1 MKRLNNAAWSII
13 LATIVLLSPLPAP
26 AAEGSDDNN
35 QASDSQDQDK
45 EKEESKDDDKK
56 NAKGDK
62 SKKKDNKSK
71 DKEDDDAKL
80 STTEHTTIIAGKA
93 VKYKA
98 TAGYIVLKD
107 FSEKRKA
114 DSDSSG
120 DDKSGSK
127 NKKDGKE
134 PKKLAKMFFIAY
146 TREDA
151 GSVSKRPIT
160 FSFNGGPGSASVWLH
175 MGALGPRKA
184 ALTARGEAPPPPY
197 RLEDNTESWL
207 DASDLVFIDPVSTGF
222 SRTEPGEDPKK
233 FHGYDEDIESVGEF
247 IRLYTTKYERWTSPK
262 FVVGESYGTTRAAGL
277 SEYLQNRFGLYL
289 NGIILVSAVLNW
301 QTIDFSPGNDT
312 PYALYVPS
320 YTAAAWY
327 HRKLPADLQ
336 SKPLDDVL
344 HQAENFVAQ
353 EYLHAL
359 YEGDRLS
366 QERKEEVANRLA
378 SFIGLPAGYVLQLNI
393 RVPDHLFFTHLLMDK
408 NRQLGRYDA
417 RYSGIRY
424 NPGQDR
430 SDYDPSFEAVH
441 GPFTAAFNDYIRRD
455 LHFKSDLPYET
466 LANVWPWSFKRAEN
480 SYLNV
485 ADDLRKAMTRNPY
498 LKVWLCC
505 GVYDLATPY
514 FAAKSTVDQ
523 MFLDPSIRKNVKI
536 TYYDSGH
543 MMYVYQPAREK
554 FKADFISFL
563 KDALVPENS
572 VVPSAAP

>member
-13 LATIVLLSPLPAP
+13 LGTIVLLSPLPAP
-26 AAEGSDDNN
+26 AAESSDDNN

-45 EKEESKDDDKK
+45 EKEESKSKDDDKK

-327 HRKLPADLQ
+327 HRKLP
-336 SKPLDDVL
+336 
-344 HQAENFVAQ
+344 
-353 EYLHAL
+353 
-359 YEGDRLS
+359 
-366 QERKEEVANRLA
+366 
-378 SFIGLPAGYVLQLNI
+378 
-393 RVPDHLFFTHLLMDK
+393 
-408 NRQLGRYDA
+408 
-417 RYSGIRY
+417 
-424 NPGQDR
+424 
-430 SDYDPSFEAVH
+430 
-441 GPFTAAFNDYIRRD
+441 
-455 LHFKSDLPYET
+455 
-466 LANVWPWSFKRAEN
+466 
-480 SYLNV
+480 
-485 ADDLRKAMTRNPY
+485 
-498 LKVWLCC
+498 
-505 GVYDLATPY
+505 
-514 FAAKSTVDQ
+514 
-523 MFLDPSIRKNVKI
+523 
-536 TYYDSGH
+536 
-543 MMYVYQPAREK
+543 
-554 FKADFISFL
+554 
-563 KDALVPENS
+563 
-572 VVPSAAP
+572 